1 MSTLVDTFGV
11 RVLACLWE
19 ASSERMVLLSSN
31 AHELPSEEVIAQLRI
46 PFVRRAT
53 IRRGEVSEDV
63 FMLDIGMAGAFVER
77 SQPLEQDETVDIRFS
92 WPGSERPFEARCRVA
107 WWHPQG
113 APLSSKSL
121 PPGAGLQFVEL
132 SEPNRERLRTLLL
145 DYCSQH
151 PRVRRFLRHWPES
164 ERRGDDPTAG

>member
-1 MSTLVDTFGV
+1 MV
-11 RVLACLWE
+11 R
-19 ASSERMVLLSSN
+19 LSSKV
-31 AHELPSEEVIAQLRI
+31 HQPPPSEEVLGQLRI
-46 PFVRRAT
+46 PFVRKAT
-53 IRRGEVSEDV
+53 ISRRGDVSEDV
-63 FMLDIGMAGAFVER
+63 FMLDIGLAGAFVER
-77 SQPLEQDETVDIRFS
+77 TQPLDHDEPVGIRFS
-92 WPGSERPFEARCRVA
+92 WPGSELPFEARCRVA

-132 SEPNRERLRTLLL
+132 SEANQDRLRSLLL

>member
-1 MSTLVDTFGV
+1 MV
-11 RVLACLWE
+11 R
-19 ASSERMVLLSSN
+19 LSPN
-31 AHELPSEEVIAQLRI
+31 APKPPPSEEVLGQLRI
-46 PFVRRAT
+46 PFVRKAT
-53 IRRGEVSEDV
+53 IRRGDASEDV

-77 SQPLEQDETVDIRFS
+77 AQPLDRGEDVDIRFP

-107 WWHPQG
+107 WWHPQD

-121 PPGAGLQFVEL
+121 PPGAGLQFVDL
-132 SEPNRERLRTLLL
+132 SEANRERLRSLLL